1 MRRALLI
8 ALGVLAMPALAQAQV
23 EIGVDAGLGIQSVK
37 DADKQI
43 SFDVP
48 NADMRLGFASGESI
62 IVETIL
68 GASYY
73 KVGDYKQSWVD
84 LTPGVNFLFSPSA
97 YVRGE
102 AGLMYYKTDNGT
114 TSDSSTQFQLGAAV
128 GTRKMM
134 GEGTVLRFEA
144 GVDRALEKKDSGV
157 VTIPASWN
165 FRLLVGVS
173 AVLGG

>member
-1 MRRALLI
+1 MRRVLLI

-23 EIGVDAGLGIQSVK
+23 EIGLDGGLAVRSVK
-37 DADKQI
+37 NTDKQI
-43 SFDVP
+43 SFDIP
-48 NADMRLGFASGESI
+48 SADMRLGFASGESI

-68 GASYY
+68 GASYN
-73 KVGDYKQSWVD
+73 KQGDNKFSWVN

-114 TSDSSTQFQLGAAV
+114 TSDSSTQFQLGGAV

-134 GEGTVLRFEA
+134 GEGTVLRLEA
-144 GVDRALEKKDSGV
+144 GVDRALEKKDAGV
-157 VTIPASWN
+157 VTMPASWN
-165 FRLLVGVS
+165 FRVLVGIS
-173 AVLGG
+173 AVVGG